1 MILTGVLI
9 NAAAVAAGG
18 VLGTLGGRLM
28 PEKMKQT
35 VLAATGLVSIV
46 IGISGAIGSSNQLI
60 PILSLVIGSVIGEL
74 LHIEDGVTR
83 AGDWLQKRFGKS
95 GSITEGFV
103 TGSLVFAAGAMAV
116 MGALESGLK
125 NDHTILMTKSVLD
138 MAGSVAFA
146 GSLGI
151 GVAFSA
157 LSILVLEGTVALLAS
172 LLTGVLTD
180 AVITEISVTG
190 SLIIIGVGLNVLSDQ
205 AAHYEHDP
213 GAAAAHPSLPLHVK
227 EFTMSFEGYSPAA
240 LDFLWGIRFNNER
253 GWFLAHKEDY
263 QSHVLA
269 PTRALG
275 EQVYDAM
282 HEKYPHEPFLL
293 KMSRIYRD
301 ARRLHGQ
308 GPYKDHLWFCIRAG
322 GEDWTGR
329 PTFYF
334 EVAPDYYSYGM
345 GFWAPK
351 AALMEAYRRRIDL
364 HPQELEKLV
373 RKFNRQTQFVLT
385 GQEYKR
391 KKGETS
397 PLLEPWYNRKS
408 LNFQHE
414 LPPDERLFSPELAQD
429 IITGFDGLMPLYK
442 YFDALCAAEA
452 AGEK

>member
-35 VLAATGLVSIV
+35 VLAATGLVSIG

-116 MGALESGLK
+116 MGSLESGLE

-190 SLIIIGVGLNVLSDQ
+190 SLIIIGVGLNVLGLTKLRIMNMTP
-205 AAHYEHDP
+205 ALL
-213 GAAAAHPSLPLHVK
+213 LPIL
-227 EFTMSFEGYSPAA
+227 
-240 LDFLWGIRFNNER
+240 LCRF
-253 GWFLAHKEDY
+253 
-263 QSHVLA
+263 
-269 PTRALG
+269 
-275 EQVYDAM
+275 M
-282 HEKYPHEPFLL
+282 
-293 KMSRIYRD
+293 
-301 ARRLHGQ
+301 
-308 GPYKDHLWFCIRAG
+308 
-322 GEDWTGR
+322 
-329 PTFYF
+329 
-334 EVAPDYYSYGM
+334 
-345 GFWAPK
+345 
-351 AALMEAYRRRIDL
+351 
-364 HPQELEKLV
+364 
-373 RKFNRQTQFVLT
+373 
-385 GQEYKR
+385 
-391 KKGETS
+391 
-397 PLLEPWYNRKS
+397 
-408 LNFQHE
+408 
-414 LPPDERLFSPELAQD
+414 
-429 IITGFDGLMPLYK
+429 
-442 YFDALCAAEA
+442 
-452 AGEK
+452 

>member
-9 NAAAVAAGG
+9 NAAAVAVGG

-35 VLAATGLVSIV
+35 VLAATGLVSIG

-125 NDHTILMTKSVLD
+125 NDHTILMTKSVID

-157 LSILVLEGTVALLAS
+157 LSVLVLEGTVTLLAS

-190 SLIIIGVGLNVLSDQ
+190 SLIIIGVGLNVLGLTKLRIMNMTP
-205 AAHYEHDP
+205 ALL
-213 GAAAAHPSLPLHVK
+213 LPIL
-227 EFTMSFEGYSPAA
+227 
-240 LDFLWGIRFNNER
+240 LCRF
-253 GWFLAHKEDY
+253 
-263 QSHVLA
+263 
-269 PTRALG
+269 
-275 EQVYDAM
+275 M
-282 HEKYPHEPFLL
+282 
-293 KMSRIYRD
+293 
-301 ARRLHGQ
+301 
-308 GPYKDHLWFCIRAG
+308 
-322 GEDWTGR
+322 
-329 PTFYF
+329 
-334 EVAPDYYSYGM
+334 
-345 GFWAPK
+345 
-351 AALMEAYRRRIDL
+351 
-364 HPQELEKLV
+364 
-373 RKFNRQTQFVLT
+373 
-385 GQEYKR
+385 
-391 KKGETS
+391 
-397 PLLEPWYNRKS
+397 
-408 LNFQHE
+408 
-414 LPPDERLFSPELAQD
+414 
-429 IITGFDGLMPLYK
+429 
-442 YFDALCAAEA
+442 
-452 AGEK
+452 

>member
-18 VLGTLGGRLM
+18 ALGTLGGRLM

-35 VLAATGLVSIV
+35 VLAATGLVSIG

-125 NDHTILMTKSVLD
+125 NDHTILMTKSVID

-157 LSILVLEGTVALLAS
+157 LSVLVLEGTVALLAS

-190 SLIIIGVGLNVLSDQ
+190 SLIIIGVGLNVLGLTKLRIMNMTP
-205 AAHYEHDP
+205 ALL
-213 GAAAAHPSLPLHVK
+213 LPIL
-227 EFTMSFEGYSPAA
+227 
-240 LDFLWGIRFNNER
+240 LCRF
-253 GWFLAHKEDY
+253 
-263 QSHVLA
+263 
-269 PTRALG
+269 
-275 EQVYDAM
+275 M
-282 HEKYPHEPFLL
+282 
-293 KMSRIYRD
+293 
-301 ARRLHGQ
+301 
-308 GPYKDHLWFCIRAG
+308 
-322 GEDWTGR
+322 
-329 PTFYF
+329 
-334 EVAPDYYSYGM
+334 
-345 GFWAPK
+345 
-351 AALMEAYRRRIDL
+351 
-364 HPQELEKLV
+364 
-373 RKFNRQTQFVLT
+373 
-385 GQEYKR
+385 
-391 KKGETS
+391 
-397 PLLEPWYNRKS
+397 
-408 LNFQHE
+408 
-414 LPPDERLFSPELAQD
+414 
-429 IITGFDGLMPLYK
+429 
-442 YFDALCAAEA
+442 
-452 AGEK
+452 

>member
-18 VLGTLGGRLM
+18 GLGTVGGRFM

-35 VLAATGLVSIV
+35 VLAATGLVSIG

-125 NDHTILMTKSVLD
+125 NDHTILMTKSVID

-172 LLTGVLTD
+172 LLTGVLTE

-190 SLIIIGVGLNVLSDQ
+190 SLLIIGIGLNVLGLTKLRIMNM
-205 AAHYEHDP
+205 APALL
-213 GAAAAHPSLPLHVK
+213 LPIL
-227 EFTMSFEGYSPAA
+227 
-240 LDFLWGIRFNNER
+240 LCRF
-253 GWFLAHKEDY
+253 
-263 QSHVLA
+263 
-269 PTRALG
+269 
-275 EQVYDAM
+275 M
-282 HEKYPHEPFLL
+282 
-293 KMSRIYRD
+293 
-301 ARRLHGQ
+301 
-308 GPYKDHLWFCIRAG
+308 
-322 GEDWTGR
+322 
-329 PTFYF
+329 
-334 EVAPDYYSYGM
+334 
-345 GFWAPK
+345 
-351 AALMEAYRRRIDL
+351 
-364 HPQELEKLV
+364 
-373 RKFNRQTQFVLT
+373 
-385 GQEYKR
+385 
-391 KKGETS
+391 
-397 PLLEPWYNRKS
+397 
-408 LNFQHE
+408 
-414 LPPDERLFSPELAQD
+414 
-429 IITGFDGLMPLYK
+429 
-442 YFDALCAAEA
+442 
-452 AGEK
+452 

>member
-9 NAAAVAAGG
+9 NAAAVVVGG

-35 VLAATGLVSIV
+35 VLAATGLVSIG

-125 NDHTILMTKSVLD
+125 NDHTILMTKSVID

-157 LSILVLEGTVALLAS
+157 LSVLVLEGTVTLLAS

-190 SLIIIGVGLNVLSDQ
+190 SLIIIGVALNVLGLTKLRIMNMTP
-205 AAHYEHDP
+205 ALL
-213 GAAAAHPSLPLHVK
+213 LPIL
-227 EFTMSFEGYSPAA
+227 
-240 LDFLWGIRFNNER
+240 LCRF
-253 GWFLAHKEDY
+253 
-263 QSHVLA
+263 
-269 PTRALG
+269 
-275 EQVYDAM
+275 M
-282 HEKYPHEPFLL
+282 
-293 KMSRIYRD
+293 
-301 ARRLHGQ
+301 
-308 GPYKDHLWFCIRAG
+308 
-322 GEDWTGR
+322 
-329 PTFYF
+329 
-334 EVAPDYYSYGM
+334 
-345 GFWAPK
+345 
-351 AALMEAYRRRIDL
+351 
-364 HPQELEKLV
+364 
-373 RKFNRQTQFVLT
+373 
-385 GQEYKR
+385 
-391 KKGETS
+391 
-397 PLLEPWYNRKS
+397 
-408 LNFQHE
+408 
-414 LPPDERLFSPELAQD
+414 
-429 IITGFDGLMPLYK
+429 
-442 YFDALCAAEA
+442 
-452 AGEK
+452 

>member
-28 PEKMKQT
+28 PEKMRQT
-35 VLAATGLVSIV
+35 VLGATALVSMG

-125 NDHTILMTKSVLD
+125 NDHTILMTKSVID

-172 LLTGVLTD
+172 LLTGVLTE

-190 SLIIIGVGLNVLSDQ
+190 SLLIIGIGLNVLGLTKLRIMNM
-205 AAHYEHDP
+205 APALL
-213 GAAAAHPSLPLHVK
+213 LPIL
-227 EFTMSFEGYSPAA
+227 
-240 LDFLWGIRFNNER
+240 LCRF
-253 GWFLAHKEDY
+253 
-263 QSHVLA
+263 
-269 PTRALG
+269 
-275 EQVYDAM
+275 M
-282 HEKYPHEPFLL
+282 
-293 KMSRIYRD
+293 
-301 ARRLHGQ
+301 
-308 GPYKDHLWFCIRAG
+308 
-322 GEDWTGR
+322 
-329 PTFYF
+329 
-334 EVAPDYYSYGM
+334 
-345 GFWAPK
+345 
-351 AALMEAYRRRIDL
+351 
-364 HPQELEKLV
+364 
-373 RKFNRQTQFVLT
+373 
-385 GQEYKR
+385 
-391 KKGETS
+391 
-397 PLLEPWYNRKS
+397 
-408 LNFQHE
+408 
-414 LPPDERLFSPELAQD
+414 
-429 IITGFDGLMPLYK
+429 
-442 YFDALCAAEA
+442 
-452 AGEK
+452 